1 VSVSLA
7 GLAAQL
13 ADTAVANLDREF
25 PCAPA
30 HVIRGPDDAGRP
42 RVRHPAFF
50 GAYDWHS
57 SVHAHWLL
65 VRLLRTHPERVDEEA
80 VRGFL
85 RARLAPKPLLVEA
98 AYLLADP
105 AFERPYGW
113 AWLLTLAAECASLPA
128 DADAA
133 AWAQALEP
141 AVSVV
146 AELAVAW
153 LRLAQHPVR
162 EGGHANS
169 ALALGLFFDAA
180 GSLVRPG
187 LTRAVREQAVRW
199 YVGDRDAPAGWEPSG
214 QDFLSPS
221 LTEADLVRRLLPP
234 AQFTGWLTG
243 LLPGLAAGEPAS
255 LLHPVPVPDR
265 SDGRIGH
272 LDGLNFSRSAALRS
286 IGDALARDDPRRP
299 VLFAALLRRAVGAL
313 TAARSR
319 GLVVN
324 QVVSGGRRSL
334 RRRLAAAWDRYG
346 TRTDNTSRHKGVPVD
361 ATAGLTCGEG
371 RAGTELLVLRRS

>member
-1 VSVSLA
+1 MSVSLA

-13 ADTAVANLDREF
+13 ADTALANLDREF

-42 RVRHPAFF
+42 RVRHRAFF

-80 VRGFL
+80 VLGFL

-169 ALALGLFFDAA
+169 AFALGLFFDAA

-187 LTRAVREQAVRW
+187 AHAGCARAGSALVCRRS
-199 YVGDRDAPAGWEPSG
+199 GSAGWLG
-214 QDFLSPS
+214 
-221 LTEADLVRRLLPP
+221 AV
-234 AQFTGWLTG
+234 G
-243 LLPGLAAGEPAS
+243 PGLP
-255 LLHPVPVPDR
+255 
-265 SDGRIGH
+265 
-272 LDGLNFSRSAALRS
+272 
-286 IGDALARDDPRRP
+286 LA
-299 VLFAALLRRAVGAL
+299 VAH
-313 TAARSR
+313 R
-319 GLVVN
+319 GGTW
-324 QVVSGGRRSL
+324 SGGCCRPRSSP
-334 RRRLAAAWDRYG
+334 AA
-346 TRTDNTSRHKGVPVD
+346 
-361 ATAGLTCGEG
+361 
-371 RAGTELLVLRRS
+371 